1 MNRYTIVG
9 IYDIPSEQ
17 LMVGKESCNKMTLN
31 RCTNI
36 IIIIIIIIIMI
47 IIVVVVAEATL
58 FIKEVTL
65 R

>member
-1 MNRYTIVG
+1 
-9 IYDIPSEQ
+9 
-17 LMVGKESCNKMTLN
+17 MVGKESCNKMTLN
-31 RCTNI
+31 RCTNII